1 MSEGVFLS
9 TKQAGATLP
18 PHVNIF
24 PSGLVIIIRPEM
36 GLQPPQSL
44 SSDLF
49 TNGNEKQTVV
59 II

>member
-24 PSGLVIIIRPEM
+24 PSGLVGHNHSPRN
-36 GLQPPQSL
+36 GLAT
-44 SSDLF
+44 SSI
-49 TNGNEKQTVV
+49 TV
-59 II
+59 IGPFHQW